1 MVSVPFSRERGFSG
15 RSNLPYFC
23 AGACSSMWTVEDV
36 GSTHRADLLETA
48 LSGFHIPDRASTDP
62 GWLVFIVW
70 LVGPSHGQSRV
81 ELGTGLTTRVR
92 FGSLKRGD
100 RRSIPKKGPFCASFT
115 DAESVDE
122 DCAGKVRSAKSK
134 SVDAGLSPSVP
145 QKGVVGGGSGPS
157 DARGSKI
164 GNDTGD
170 SIFAD
175 FGVSDAI
182 VASTADSGAVS
193 PDRTENGVRFRSV
206 SGSIIVVLGKH
217 YRSDVA
223 MGLVRPSLEFRATFV
238 AGISFPKRSDGYSQ
252 VVSHRSKRN
261 YSGVLVSIE
270 IEEDRSAVSSCI
282 GRMGVGLDLQ
292 PPSRISDPTSSD
304 SARLMWVDLPICKHG
319 RDCDIHFQFMA
330 ENFNPINMLATG
342 RLDGKVRLS
351 AVMSCIS
358 IPLRLFEPC
367 LGYWFG

>member
-1 MVSVPFSRERGFSG
+1 MVSVPFSREHGFLG

-36 GSTHRADLLETA
+36 GSTHRADMLETA
-48 LSGFHIPDRASTDP
+48 LSGFHIPDRASADP

-81 ELGTGLTTRVR
+81 ELGTGLTTWVR

-100 RRSIPKKGPFCASFT
+100 RRSIPKKDPFCASFT

-134 SVDAGLSPSVP
+134 SADASLSPFVP
-145 QKGVVGGGSGPS
+145 QKGVAGDGSGPS
-157 DARGSKI
+157 DARSSKI

-182 VASTADSGAVS
+182 GASTADSGAVS
-193 PDRTENGVRFRSV
+193 PDRTKNGVQFRSV

-217 YRSDVA
+217 GRSDVA
-223 MGLVRPSLEFRATFV
+223 MGFVRPSYEFRATFV
-238 AGISFPKRSDGYSQ
+238 AVMSFPKRSDGYSQ
-252 VVSHRSKRN
+252 ASA
-261 YSGVLVSIE
+261 IQ
-270 IEEDRSAVSSCI
+270 EDRSAVSSCI
-282 GRMGVGLDLQ
+282 GRVGVGLDLQ
-292 PPSRISDPTSSD
+292 PPSRISDPMRSD
-304 SARLMWVDLPICKHG
+304 SARLMWVDLPVCKHG
-319 RDCDIHFQFMA
+319 RDCDIHFQFLA

-367 LGYWFG
+367 LGYWFGRAEQSASAMENF